1 MIIRGLFA
9 MEIDEKD
16 NAMASEWCDG
26 FLKLVKDG
34 QPIEGES
41 TDAEFPGLIEVI
53 SFSFGSS
60 QGFPDDEGL
69 YAAQDANQ
77 RHSVAQGRF
86 NDNGALGIASLF
98 GDEPSEPVEF
108 DEGELKDL
116 EGTDLAEVD
125 ACKLTISKELDLASP
140 DLIRAY
146 CSTQDLN
153 NRDVFESGTLYIKKA
168 SGASRKVFLT
178 FVFSDVVVTGYT
190 LDIGG
195 DAVPKETISL
205 VFGKCRV
212 EYKPQAAGGG
222 LGAAIKGGW
231 DMIERGAW

>member
-1 MIIRGLFA
+1 
-9 MEIDEKD
+9 
-16 NAMASEWCDG
+16 MASEWCDG

-41 TDAEFPGLIEVI
+41 TDAEFPGTIEII

-60 QGFPDDEGL
+60 QGFPDQEGL

-86 NDNGALGIASLF
+86 NDDGAAGIASLF
-98 GDEPSEPVEF
+98 GDEPSGPVEF

-125 ACKLTISKELDLASP
+125 ACKLTMSKELDLASP
-140 DLIRAY
+140 DLFRAY
-146 CSTQDLN
+146 CSTQDLH
-153 NRDVFESGTLYIKKA
+153 NRDVFESATLYVKKA
-168 SGASRKVFLT
+168 TGANRKVFLT

-190 LDIGG
+190 LDIGS
-195 DAVPKETISL
+195 DAVPKETINL
-205 VFGKCRV
+205 VFGKCRI
-212 EYKPQAAGGG
+212 EYKPQEEAGG